1 MSSRLQRGKVT
12 AVFRSMDA
20 DGDGYLTEA
29 DFRSITGR
37 WAELR
42 GSAPGDH
49 DRVAAIM
56 LGWWTAL
63 SDVADTDRDDRVTI
77 EEVLALV
84 DRLPGMLDSVTTTA
98 SAMFDAADADQD
110 DRISAAE
117 YRSLIEAWS
126 GHRADTDAVFDIL
139 DDDGDGHLTR
149 EEFTELW
156 VQFWAGDD
164 PAAPGNWVFGRF
176 ALPAD

>member
-1 MSSRLQRGKVT
+1 MSSRLQRGKVS

-29 DFRSITGR
+29 DFRSITER
-37 WAELR
+37 WADLR
-42 GSAPGDH
+42 GSTPGDH

-63 SDVADTDRDDRVTI
+63 SEHADTDHDDRVTI

-84 DRLPGMLDSVTTTA
+84 DRLPAMLDSVTATA
-98 SAMFDAADADQD
+98 SALFDAADANRD
-110 DRISAAE
+110 DLISAAE
-117 YRSLIEAWS
+117 FHTLIHAWI
-126 GHRADTDAVFDIL
+126 GRRTGTDAVFDFL
-139 DDDGDGHLTR
+139 DADADGHLSR
-149 EEFTELW
+149 EDFTELW
-156 VQFWAGDD
+156 TQFWAGDD

-176 ALPAD
+176 ALPTA